1 MSRHAI
7 ATLFLLTAFSL
18 TAVAQQVHHTSS
30 SALADTTTAT
40 RITLTEDST
49 VAMQII
55 LPTVE
60 ITLPATTIVKI
71 SESGPDTA
79 LVADTAAIFYKEHPV
94 IDIVPYTDTFHIEIA
109 EQVEEPKEEPVSE
122 PVVEEPIQDPEPV
135 SEDPTPE
142 PEPVV
147 EEPVQ
152 EPVQEP
158 EPVAEEPTPEP
169 EPVVEEPTPEPEPV
183 TEEPTP
189 APEPVVEEPVQE
201 SVQEPEPVTEEPT
214 PESEPSPAQK
224 PTQPSGTFRYSPH
237 AALMDNVDS
246 VPYYTIERQQLN
258 EADTH
263 MSRLSIRPNPT
274 ADNLIIQITPRA
286 KGFRYD
292 IMRIETGRIVA
303 SGTWL
308 GMTARVPVDKFAKGD
323 YLLNIIDVATGKEC
337 MYKINK
343 SYRAV
348 EKRK

>member
-79 LVADTAAIFYKEHPV
+79 LVEDTAAIFYKELPV

-169 EPVVEEPTPEPEPV
+169 
-183 TEEPTP
+183 
-189 APEPVVEEPVQE
+189 
-201 SVQEPEPVTEEPT
+201 
-214 PESEPSPAQK
+214 EPSPAQK

-308 GMTARVPVDKFAKGD
+308 GMTARVSVDKFAKGD